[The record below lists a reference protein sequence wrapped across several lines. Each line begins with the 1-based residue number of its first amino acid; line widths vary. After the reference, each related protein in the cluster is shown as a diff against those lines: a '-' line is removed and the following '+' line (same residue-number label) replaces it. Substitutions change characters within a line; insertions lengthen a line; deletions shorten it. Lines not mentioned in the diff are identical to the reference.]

1 MSDASLGLGIDAGG
15 TKTRWAL
22 ARASGEIVASGE
34 APGMSAHL
42 MRSSD
47 GRQRVRETLAKI
59 AEGALAVGRPARIQA
74 GVTGLPERPQA
85 LRALVAQSFGL
96 EEDAIGLEND
106 LVFVYRGL
114 FAPGEGYVVYAGTGS
129 IAAYIDPAGGF
140 HRAGGWG
147 PLLDDAGSGY
157 WIALEALRRIWRQE
171 DERPGTWRDS
181 PLAREIFS
189 RLGGSDW
196 ANTREAVYGGD
207 RGEIGRLAL
216 AVAATAGEDPAARSI
231 LEAAGRELARLANA
245 LLQRFG
251 PRPIALTGRAV
262 ELHPVIGEV
271 VRASLPPDTPLEIRS
286 SEAHFAAARLA
297 ARS

>member
-1 MSDASLGLGIDAGG
+1 MTPVLGLGIDAGG

-22 ARASGEIVASGE
+22 ARADGEIAASGE

-47 GRQRVRETLAKI
+47 GRQRVRETLAAI
-59 AEGALAVGRPARIQA
+59 AAAALAVGRPVRIEA

-85 LRALVAQSFGL
+85 LRALVAESFGL
-96 EEDAIGLEND
+96 PEEAISLEND

-114 FAPGEGYVVYAGTGS
+114 FEPGEGYVVYAGTGS
-129 IAAYIDPAGGF
+129 IAAFIDGDGRF

-157 WIALEALRRIWRQE
+157 WIALEALRRIWRRE
-171 DERPGTWRDS
+171 DDS
-181 PLAREIFS
+181 PGVWRESPMAREIFS
-189 RLGGSDW
+189 RLGGGDW
-196 ANTREAVYGGD
+196 AQTREALYGGD
-207 RGEIGRLAL
+207 RGDIGRLAL
-216 AVAATAGEDPAARSI
+216 AVAATAGEDPAARAI

-245 LLQRFG
+245 LVRRYG

-262 ELHPVIGEV
+262 ELHPIIGEV
-271 VRASLPPDTPLEIRS
+271 VRASLAPGTPLEIRG